1 MGFFSWKTQDTNKS
15 ITNVY
20 SETGSF
26 PVYMHDDKGNVYLE
40 MEYDGYGVF
49 GGVDYYVL
57 LAQMNG
63 LEDREQ
69 AISFAFNNETK
80 DIIKHPNLTETKD
93 WQWRDEEPENCPN
106 QGFFMEQDDEDRDGY
121 DDDNEEEEAWRR
133 EAGL

>member
-1 MGFFSWKTQDTNKS
+1 MHSDP
-15 ITNVY
+15 
-20 SETGSF
+20 GSF

-63 LEDREQ
+63 LADRAQ
-69 AISFAFNNETK
+69 GIDLAFNKQTK
-80 DIIKHPNLTETKD
+80 DTIKYPNLTETAD
-93 WQWRDEEPENCPN
+93 WQWRDEEPEGCPN

-121 DDDNEEEEAWRR
+121 DDDDEEEEAWRR
-133 EAGL
+133 EAGS